1 MPFIHFYTG
10 FALLLEVEKAKEQ
23 LKYISGK
30 ADQGQG
36 SKECAWDLQSK
47 NLPASPAAGS
57 ILEQHT
63 RTLKEMQ
70 ATLFCSAPKWL
81 EESNSAGLRKL
92 SHTQP
97 RGCWQTGSKT
107 CCPKWRE
114 RRKPR
119 DYCSCFMSHALG
131 VLESCCSDA
140 LTSTIKSKCW
150 KQNPEKYLPSVTAPL
165 MIPFSKYP
173 DRGGFCANL
182 FARASCLM
190 LHVVTCH
197 FERFQT
203 VILIFSKALMT
214 KSENSVESYVLPTNS
229 QSISTLKFS

>member
-1 MPFIHFYTG
+1 MPFIHFYSG
-10 FALLLEVEKAKEQ
+10 FALLFEVEKAKERF
-23 LKYISGK
+23 KHISGK
-30 ADQGQG
+30 AVQGWD
-36 SKECAWDLQSK
+36 SKDCLGKAVWAPQSSA
-47 NLPASPAAGS
+47 ASPEHA
-57 ILEQHT
+57 
-63 RTLKEMQ
+63 RTPEEMQ
-70 ATLFCSAPKWL
+70 VTLFCSAPKWL

>member
-1 MPFIHFYTG
+1 MPFIHIYTG
-10 FALLLEVEKAKEQ
+10 FVLLFEVEKAKEQ
-23 LKYISGK
+23 FKHISGK
-30 ADQGQG
+30 AVQGWD
-36 SKECAWDLQSK
+36 SKDCLGKAVWAPQSSA
-47 NLPASPAAGS
+47 ASPEHS
-57 ILEQHT
+57 
-63 RTLKEMQ
+63 RTPEEMQ

>member
-81 EESNSAGLRKL
+81 EESNSASLRKL

-97 RGCWQTGSKT
+97 RGC
-107 CCPKWRE
+107 
-114 RRKPR
+114 
-119 DYCSCFMSHALG
+119 
-131 VLESCCSDA
+131 
-140 LTSTIKSKCW
+140 
-150 KQNPEKYLPSVTAPL
+150 
-165 MIPFSKYP
+165 
-173 DRGGFCANL
+173 
-182 FARASCLM
+182 
-190 LHVVTCH
+190 
-197 FERFQT
+197 
-203 VILIFSKALMT
+203 
-214 KSENSVESYVLPTNS
+214 
-229 QSISTLKFS
+229 